1 MRISE
6 LTQQVD
12 PSGIRRVLL
21 VPFEDQ
27 ELPQLIHQAFPDAS
41 VTVLGKHDLAGL
53 SVLKLIRRLRS
64 DRWDIAVASVYQPA
78 VHRSQISVELLIT
91 LSGARDRFV
100 RVESDSLAHVTWSRF
115 AFFLLPYLFIGSLL
129 GLGVVISNYI
139 SVLLLARKT
148 GYPRSQRPIPHL
160 RDRKTVLFLR
170 GDVSGAVHA
179 GGSASHVK
187 GMVKAFVQSG
197 FNVVYVADSRLRD
210 LPSAVTQIQIK
221 PLKILEFFDE
231 FQLLHYNLRIMRRL
245 GEMLRDYQPS
255 LIYQRHAI
263 FTFAG
268 SAMAHRFQIP
278 IVLEANDS
286 EVWIKRH
293 WSRLMLDDLATRC
306 EALALDMADRVAV
319 ISEGVKDQL
328 SRYRI
333 ERARF
338 ILNPNGV
345 DPDEFHPDI
354 DGATVR
360 QRYQIS
366 ENIVVGFI
374 GTFTRWHGVETL
386 FDAALRAVERDS
398 NLRFLF
404 IGEGDLRSA
413 LEHRTAELGL
423 QKVFIFTGLV
433 PHSEAPH
440 YLAACDVLVSPHL
453 GFQDG
458 TNFFGS
464 PTKLF
469 EYMAMGKPIIASRLG
484 QIGEVIVDGVNGLHM
499 NPGDTE
505 QLAELILKLAHEK
518 ELRTKLGRQ
527 ARADVV
533 ERHTWRANVERIV
546 KSFETSSS

>member
-12 PSGIRRVLL
+12 VSGVRRVLL

-27 ELPQLIHQAFPDAS
+27 ELPQIIHEAFPDAS

-64 DRWDIAVASVYQPA
+64 DRWDIAVASVHESA
-78 VHRSQISVELLIT
+78 VRRSQISVELLAT
-91 LSGARDRFV
+91 LSGAHERFV
-100 RVESDSLAHVTWSRF
+100 RVDSDSLVHVTRSRF
-115 AFFLLPYLFIGSLL
+115 VFFLLPYLFIGSLL
-129 GLGVVISNYI
+129 GLGVVVSNYI

-148 GYPRSQRPIPHL
+148 GYPRSQRPSPRL

-170 GDVSGAVHA
+170 SDISGAVHA
-179 GGSASHVK
+179 GGSVSHVK

-197 FNVVYVADSRLRD
+197 FDVVYVADSRLRD
-210 LPSAVTQIQIK
+210 LPSAVTQVQIK
-221 PLKILEFFDE
+221 PLTLLEFFDE

-245 GEMLRDYQPS
+245 GEILQRYRPS

-268 SAMAHRFQIP
+268 SAIARRFQIP
-278 IVLEANDS
+278 VVLEANDS

-319 ISEGVKDQL
+319 ISRGVEDQL
-328 SRYRI
+328 SQYRI
-333 ERARF
+333 EKTRF

-354 DGATVR
+354 DGARVR

-386 FDAALRAVERDS
+386 FDAAVRAVERDS

-413 LEHRTAELGL
+413 LERRTAEIGL
-423 QKVFIFTGLV
+423 QKLFIFTGLV
-433 PHSEAPH
+433 PHIEAPD

-499 NPGDTE
+499 NPGDSV

-533 ERHTWRANVERIV
+533 ERYTWRANVARIM
-546 KSFETSSS
+546 KSFETSRS